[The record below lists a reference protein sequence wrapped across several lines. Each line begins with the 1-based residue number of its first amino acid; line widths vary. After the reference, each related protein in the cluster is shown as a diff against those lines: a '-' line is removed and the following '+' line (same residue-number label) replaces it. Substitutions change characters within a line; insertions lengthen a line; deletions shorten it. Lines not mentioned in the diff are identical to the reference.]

1 MDALCRRYN
10 IDITKR
16 KKHGALLDA
25 ELLADVFLE
34 LNGGRQQGFN
44 LKFNDISDRTNLKTT
59 KELLYSKKLIAIKEE
74 EKVKHE
80 KLLKKIKNNLW

>member
-1 MDALCRRYN
+1 MDVTHK
-10 IDITKR
+10 D
-16 KKHGALLDA
+16 DA

-44 LKFNDISDRTNLKTT
+44 LKFNDNSDRTNLKTT